1 MLSCKRVKVTQNS
14 IHYIDKSV
22 PGKSESS
29 ATNTNETTTQQP
41 VCAYYIIPLF
51 SGRCFHDSILHNA
64 IGTHPARCHQSPITE
79 RPLYSQSRFFNSL
92 ILFRRSRHITITSL
106 LCPERVQSPFLIQLK
121 NSEYGLL
128 FLLNLCIKWIRMSVR
143 PSVTGRDIL
152 PQIYNEFLV

>member
-1 MLSCKRVKVTQNS
+1 MANKAAGWQWHHFTWILDIKGDALISCKRVKVTQNS

-29 ATNTNETTTQQP
+29 ATNQTTTQQP
-41 VCAYYIIPLF
+41 VLRAYYIIPLF

-92 ILFRRSRHITITSL
+92 ILFRLSRHITSQYIPPLPRASPISIPDSIKKFRIWPSFPPQSL
-106 LCPERVQSPFLIQLK
+106 HQV
-121 NSEYGLL
+121 
-128 FLLNLCIKWIRMSVR
+128 
-143 PSVTGRDIL
+143 D
-152 PQIYNEFLV
+152 